1 LFKKLSLLNK
11 LILMMLGAALLMA
24 AGTALWVSQGLK
36 TLDVPGQL
44 EQPQLFAVP
53 QGTAFRQVAQQ
64 LEQQNLV
71 PDSLWLRVY
80 GRLHPQQTL
89 VKAGEYEFIDGQ
101 SPKNMLQMMIDG
113 DTKHWAL
120 QFIEGWTFADV
131 RKALAAAPRLQ
142 QKTADWS
149 NAEIMTAV
157 GAEGEHPEGWFF
169 PDTYL
174 FISSNSDL
182 DVLQRSFDRMQS
194 VLAEEWAARAADL
207 PYKTPYEALIM
218 ASIVERETGAAHE
231 REQVAGVFVRRL
243 HKGMRLQTDPTVI
256 YGMGDQY
263 KGRITRKDLQAH
275 TPYNTYRI
283 DGLPPTPIAL
293 AGREAIHAAL
303 HPADGKALF
312 FVARGDGTHTF
323 SNTLAQHQRAVRQF
337 QLNRRS
343 DYRSSPAPVAPK
355 EDATESSSA
364 QPAPHEGQEVQE
376 KQP

>member
-1 LFKKLSLLNK
+1 M
-11 LILMMLGAALLMA
+11 LMMLGAALLTA

-36 TLDVPGQL
+36 TLDLPSQL
-44 EQPQLFAVP
+44 KQPQLFAVP
-53 QGTAFRQVAQQ
+53 KGTAFSQVARK

-89 VKAGEYEFIDGQ
+89 IKAGEYEFSDGQ

-120 QFIEGWTFADV
+120 QFIEGWTFADA

-142 QKTADWS
+142 QKTAAWS
-149 NAEIMTAV
+149 NAEIMTAL

-174 FISSNSDL
+174 FVSNNSDL

-231 REQVAGVFVRRL
+231 REQVAGVFVRRM
-243 HKGMRLQTDPTVI
+243 HEGMRLQTDPTVI

-263 KGRITRKDLQAH
+263 KGRITRKDLQTH

-303 HPADGKALF
+303 NPADGKTLF

-323 SNTLAQHQRAVRQF
+323 SHTLAQHQRAVRQF

-355 EDATESSSA
+355 EDATERRSA
-364 QPAPHEGQEVQE
+364 QPAPQKGQEAQE
-376 KQP
+376 SQP

>member
-11 LILMMLGAALLMA
+11 LILMMLGAALLVA

-53 QGTAFRQVAQQ
+53 QGTAFSQVARQ
-64 LEQQNLV
+64 LEQRNLV
-71 PDSLWLRVY
+71 ADSLWLRVY

-131 RKALAAAPRLQ
+131 RKALAATPRLQ

-149 NAEIMTAV
+149 NAEIMTAL

-231 REQVAGVFVRRL
+231 REQVAGVFVRRM

-263 KGRITRKDLQAH
+263 KGRITRKDLQTH

-355 EDATESSSA
+355 EDTTENNSV
-364 QPAPHEGQEVQE
+364 QPATQEEQEEQE